1 MKYLDRKG
9 LVQIIYGIM
18 MTDGQISESE
28 AKQFDEIGLEI
39 DPDGFLEYKDNLV
52 SDCNERLSKYIDDQ
66 DYYDILQEYIDSM
79 IIDLEPEHLVVP
91 RYVIWNL
98 FAVAYNE
105 ETLDMEEQRLIRH
118 VARSLDMSKADYL
131 ELEQYMKSI
140 VEMRLELK
148 SLESS
153 NKPYVEI
160 RPRIELNKQR
170 QKTIMDSVATLISD
184 ELYEYSQ
191 KSKNVGGDNKSNI
204 GEKISIAT
212 NKVSDTAGKVATNVK
227 SKYASKI
234 APKAAV
240 LGAEAKQGLMS
251 AAKTFGGVSSV
262 FVNRMKSKDK
272 DENEE

>member
-191 KSKNVGGDNKSNI
+191 KSKNVGGDNKSSI

>member
-18 MTDGQISESE
+18 MADGQISESE

-79 IIDLEPEHLVVP
+79 IVYLEPEHLVVP

-153 NKPYVEI
+153 DKPYVEI

-204 GEKISIAT
+204 WEKISIAT

>member
-79 IIDLEPEHLVVP
+79 IVDLEPEHLVVP

-153 NKPYVEI
+153 DKPYVEI